1 MEGIFTVEALVL
13 CAVLGGIVWYLSSG
27 KKDKDEV
34 SKLQKNEP
42 SLVDDAKQIKKRSV
56 SSRSIFSKIKNPF
69 LALITKE
76 IDEEI
81 IEQIE
86 ESLLMAD
93 VGVDTTEKLL
103 SILKST
109 LKSDASLDD
118 VRAALKKELIRRLGE
133 KSLLKEQPEGPLVI
147 LVVGVNGSGKTTTI
161 GKLAHRYKQE
171 GKKVLVAA
179 GDTYRAGAVAQL
191 EEWAKRAEVDIVL
204 AQPKAD
210 PASVFYNALESAKSK
225 NFDVLICDTAGR
237 LQEHTALMEELEK
250 IVRVGKKVIPEAPHE
265 VLLVLDSTI
274 GQNALSQARGF
285 GAVAPLTGV
294 VLTKLDGTAKGGIVI
309 AVRDTTGVP
318 IKLVGMGEGIN
329 DLYDFEPVS
338 FVEAL
343 LGGTEE

>member
-1 MEGIFTVEALVL
+1 MESIFIAE
-13 CAVLGGIVWYLSSG
+13 VLGLFAALGGVLWYLSSG
-27 KKDKDEV
+27 KKDDDGNLRTQE
-34 SKLQKNEP
+34 SEP
-42 SLVDDAKQIKKRSV
+42 SLVVDSSKAEQTPRR
-56 SSRSIFSKIKNPF
+56 SRSIFTRIKNPF
-69 LALITKE
+69 AALLTKE
-76 IDEEI
+76 IDEDI

-93 VGVDTTEKLL
+93 VGFETTEKLL
-103 SILKST
+103 SILQNT

-118 VRAALKKELIRRLGE
+118 VRSALKKELIRRLGE
-133 KSLLKEQPEGPLVI
+133 KSVLKDQREGPLVI

-191 EEWAKRAEVDIVL
+191 DEWAKRADVDIVL

-250 IVRVGKKVIPEAPHE
+250 IVRVGKKVIPDAPHE

-318 IKLVGMGEGIN
+318 IKLVGMGEGVH
-329 DLYDFEPVS
+329 DLYDFEPIS

-343 LGGTEE
+343 LEETKE

>member
-1 MEGIFTVEALVL
+1 MENIFIVEALGVI
-13 CAVLGGIVWYLSSG
+13 AALGGLGWFL
-27 KKDKDEV
+27 
-34 SKLQKNEP
+34 
-42 SLVDDAKQIKKRSV
+42 
-56 SSRSIFSKIKNPF
+56 SSRSTKNPKEIDANVIHDEKVQEKENQEVRSPPKKSIFARIKNPF
-69 LALITKE
+69 LGLITKE

-81 IEQIE
+81 LEQLE

-93 VGVDTTEKLL
+93 VGIETTEKLL
-103 SILKST
+103 SILKSKV
-109 LKSDASLDD
+109 KSDASLEE
-118 VRAALKKELIRRLGE
+118 VTQALKEDLIRRLGE
-133 KSLLKEQPEGPLVI
+133 KSLLKEKTDGLLVI

-161 GKLAHRYKQE
+161 GKLAHRYKKE

-191 EEWAKRAEVDIVL
+191 QEWAKRANVDIVL

-225 NFDVLICDTAGR
+225 NFDILICDTAGR

-250 IVRVGKKVIPEAPHE
+250 IVRVGKKVVPDAPHE

-318 IKLVGMGEGIN
+318 IKLVGMGEGIE
-329 DLYDFEPVS
+329 DVYDFDPSS
-338 FVEAL
+338 FVDAL
-343 LGGTEE
+343 LGGEE

>member
-1 MEGIFTVEALVL
+1 MESIFIAEAVAL
-13 CAVLGGIVWYLSSG
+13 CTVLGGFLWYFSSG
-27 KKDKDEV
+27 KKDDPIVQEKEPNLAVD
-34 SKLQKNEP
+34 SKQVR
-42 SLVDDAKQIKKRSV
+42 SDANRSK
-56 SSRSIFSKIKNPF
+56 SIFSRIKNPF
-69 LALITKE
+69 SALITKE
-76 IDEEI
+76 LDEDI

-93 VGVDTTEKLL
+93 VGVETTDKLL
-103 SILKST
+103 SILQST

-118 VRAALKKELIRRLGE
+118 VRLALKKELIRRLGE
-133 KSLLKEQPEGPLVI
+133 KSPLKEQQDGPLVI

-171 GKKVLVAA
+171 GRKVLVAA

-191 EEWAKRAEVDIVL
+191 EEWARRADVDIVL

-210 PASVFYNALESAKSK
+210 PASVFYSALESAQSQK
-225 NFDVLICDTAGR
+225 FDVLICDTAGR

-250 IVRVGKKVIPEAPHE
+250 IVRVGKKVIPDAPHE

-329 DLYDFEPVS
+329 DLYDFEPSS

-343 LGGTEE
+343 IEGANE

>member
-1 MEGIFTVEALVL
+1 MESIFIAEALGL
-13 CAVLGGIVWYLSSG
+13 CAALGGLLWYFSSG
-27 KKDKDEV
+27 KKDDGEVPKIQKKDAALVTSSEKKKKE
-34 SKLQKNEP
+34 SKP
-42 SLVDDAKQIKKRSV
+42 AT
-56 SSRSIFSKIKNPF
+56 SIFARIKNPF
-69 LALITKE
+69 SALITKE

-93 VGVDTTEKLL
+93 VGVETTDKLL
-103 SILKST
+103 SILQST

-118 VRAALKKELIRRLGE
+118 VRVALKKELIRRLGE
-133 KSLLKEQPEGPLVI
+133 KSPLKVQSDGPLVI

-191 EEWAKRAEVDIVL
+191 EEWAKRADVDIVL

-225 NFDVLICDTAGR
+225 KFDVLICDTAGR

-250 IVRVGKKVIPEAPHE
+250 IVRVGKKVIPDAPHE

-274 GQNALSQARGF
+274 GQNALSQAKGF

-329 DLYDFEPVS
+329 DIYEFEPVS

-343 LGGTEE
+343 LGGSEE

>member
-1 MEGIFTVEALVL
+1 MESIFIAEALGL
-13 CAVLGGIVWYLSSG
+13 CAALGGVLWYLSSG
-27 KKDKDEV
+27 KKKEAVIEDT
-34 SKLQKNEP
+34 EP
-42 SLVDDAKQIKKRSV
+42 SLQVESKQGKRDDARAK
-56 SSRSIFSKIKNPF
+56 SIFARIKNPF
-69 LALITKE
+69 ASLITKE

-93 VGVDTTEKLL
+93 VGVETTDKLL
-103 SILKST
+103 SILKNT

-118 VRAALKKELIRRLGE
+118 VRMALKKELIRRLGE
-133 KSLLKEQPEGPLVI
+133 KSTVMDVQGGPLVI

-250 IVRVGKKVIPEAPHE
+250 IVRVGKKVISDAPHE

-329 DLYDFEPVS
+329 DIYDFEPVA
-338 FVEAL
+338 FVDAL
-343 LGGTEE
+343 LGGTEG